1 MPTISYALSA
11 CNEYVELDRLLEQ
24 LTKHIRPED
33 EIVVQIDLMNVT
45 EQVMIVLAKYH
56 DKINN
61 PISFDLNNDFA
72 AFKNNLKENCSKDY
86 IFQIDADEYL
96 SDQLIE
102 NIHQILELNPTI
114 EVYAIPRVNTVEGL
128 TPEHI
133 QKWGWNVNV
142 DGWVNYPD
150 YQTRILKNSPE
161 IKWVNRVHER
171 LVGSKINIALP
182 GGYDII
188 HPKTIER
195 QEKQN
200 NFYDTL

>member
-150 YQTRILKNSPE
+150 YQTRILKNIPE